1 MSEIIKVGVLTVS
14 DRCAAGEAVDESGA
28 NLQALVASG
37 TVYGG
42 KVSKYMCIADEL
54 SLIKETLINWCDEE
68 KLQLIITTGGTG
80 FGPRDVTPEAV
91 KKVIEREA
99 PGLSTCMIT
108 ESLKVTPLAM
118 LSRPVC
124 GSRGKTLIVTLPGSK
139 KGSEECLRFI
149 APAVPH
155 AVDLLMGW
163 KTRVEKTH
171 SALQAVGGHCEH
183 IHHPRAHPHGH
194 GLHHYHHHHHCHALG
209 GEAENQESKADVSR
223 ISGRPRKSPYPMI
236 SVSEALSTVLSHA
249 EQCANKTLPMQ
260 ESLGFV
266 LAQNIIAKDPL
277 PPFPA
282 SIKDGYAVL
291 ASDGA
296 GLRTVGG
303 DSTAGCS
310 PEKTRVSS
318 GMCIRVN
325 TGAPVPAGADAV
337 VQVEDTELV
346 KEDDDGRKE
355 LEIKILKVPNQGQ
368 DIRPLGCD
376 IATGQKVLACG
387 TLLGPAE
394 LGLLATVGVT
404 EVLVV
409 NKPTIAILSTGNEL
423 QEPGEP
429 LREGH
434 IRDSNKTT
442 LMSLLRQYGY
452 PVINAGI
459 AKDDPTALL
468 SSLKYAFS
476 QADVLVTTGGV
487 SMGERDILRP
497 VLTTDFDAHIHF
509 AQVFMKPG
517 KPTTFATC
525 QVNGRKKLIL
535 GLPGNPV
542 SAVVTSTLYI
552 LPLCRK
558 MSGRSDHMNTEIR
571 AKLSES
577 IQIDPRP
584 EYHRATLCWHPGVD
598 IPLAHSTG
606 NQLSSRLL
614 SLASA
619 QALLKLPPATPEVKE
634 LAEGT
639 VVDAILLEM

>member
-42 KVSKYMCIADEL
+42 
-54 SLIKETLINWCDEE
+54 KETLINWCDEE

-124 GSRGKTLIVTLPGSK
+124 GSRGKT
-139 KGSEECLRFI
+139 FI

-325 TGAPVPAGADAV
+325 TGAP
-337 VQVEDTELV
+337 VEDTELV